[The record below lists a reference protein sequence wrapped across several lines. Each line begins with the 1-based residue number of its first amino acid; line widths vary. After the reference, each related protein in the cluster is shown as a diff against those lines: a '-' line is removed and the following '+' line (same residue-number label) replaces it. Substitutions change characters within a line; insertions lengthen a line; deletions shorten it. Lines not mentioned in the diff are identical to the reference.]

1 MTATTFVVGRK
12 QAIALFSELGY
23 DASKWAKARMEAK
36 LAKLPELVDSNT
48 NIDSVDLNN
57 LLDGIL
63 DALKAGNALEL
74 VNDAPAAPTPA
85 QADADTQAPVAAPA
99 VEPAAEAPVADV
111 VDTAKPDKAKAKAE
125 ADAKKAAAKAEAD
138 AAKAK
143 AKADKEAAKAAEKAA
158 KEAEKTKAKAEKA
171 AKEAQEGPPGVRDTK
186 GRNYIAGALFAKVG
200 LEKGVT
206 PELVALVDKALGKE
220 NPRET
225 RFVLSAAYH
234 ILQGYMANDFDAC
247 MEDAAAKAANKAK
260 AAE

>member
-85 QADADTQAPVAAPA
+85 QADAATQAPAASPA
-99 VEPAAEAPVADV
+99 VEPEAAAPVADV
-111 VDTAKPDKAKAKAE
+111 VDTAKPNKAKAK
-125 ADAKKAAAKAEAD
+125 AKAEAD

-158 KEAEKTKAKAEKA
+158 KEAEKAKAKAEKA

-234 ILQGYMANDFDAC
+234 ILQGYMANDFDSC